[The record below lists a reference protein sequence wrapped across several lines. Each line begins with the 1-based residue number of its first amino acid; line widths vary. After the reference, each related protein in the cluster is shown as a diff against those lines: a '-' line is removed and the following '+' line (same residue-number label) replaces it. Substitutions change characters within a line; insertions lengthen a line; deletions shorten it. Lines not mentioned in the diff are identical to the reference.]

1 MSQTAKK
8 WIKADAIDGTKIRLN
23 NEENFR
29 GRNAL
34 DTADLNIGKINSADV
49 WEFGIEPNW
58 GTYPTAGS
66 SLVNKDY
73 VHDVIAGLRD
83 LKDACRIASTTNLS
97 GYTASGFSGLGTSFT
112 VDGVTAVN
120 GDRILL
126 KDQTTKLQ
134 NGIYEITGVG
144 VAVNLIRAIDAD
156 DDAEVSQGMAVDI
169 VEGLANGRTRWL
181 LTTADPITVGTSQLV
196 FVEVPNPSTIVQF
209 KDEQFTL
216 DGTDIANGYVDLS
229 NDAETGSV
237 LVYPDDGPPQRY
249 ASDYTVSLV
258 SNVSRITFA
267 SDLATLLAATDVL
280 IVKYAHYS

>member
-8 WIKADAIDGTKIRLN
+8 WIRNDAIDGTKIQLN
-23 NEENFR
+23 NNENIR

-34 DTADLNIGKINSADV
+34 DTVDLNIGKINSTDV

-83 LKDACRIASTTNLS
+83 LKDACKIGSTGNF
-97 GYTASGFSGLGTSFT
+97 AAFSGLGASLII
-112 VDGVTAVN
+112 DGVAFVN

-126 KDQTTKLQ
+126 KDQTSKAE
-134 NGIYEITGVG
+134 NGIYSISGVG
-144 VAVNLIRAIDAD
+144 TDIALTRSIDAD

-181 LTTADPITVGTSQLV
+181 LTTADPITVGTSLLT

-216 DGTDIANGYVDLS
+216 DATDISNGYVDLS
-229 NDAETGSV
+229 NDAESGSI
-237 LVYPDDGPPQRY
+237 LVYPDDGPPQIH
-249 ASDYTVSLV
+249 SFDFIVSVV
-258 SNVSRITFA
+258 SSVTRLTFA
-267 SDLATLLAATDVL
+267 NDLSAYLAIADTV

>member
-8 WIKADAIDGTKIRLN
+8 WIRNDAIDGTKIQLN
-23 NEENFR
+23 NNENIR

-34 DTADLNIGKINSADV
+34 DTVDLNIGKINSSDV

-83 LKDACRIASTTNLS
+83 LKDACKIGSTGNF
-97 GYTASGFSGLGTSFT
+97 AAFSGLGASLII
-112 VDGVTAVN
+112 DGVAFVN

-126 KDQTTKLQ
+126 KDQTNKAE
-134 NGIYEITGVG
+134 NGIYSISGVG
-144 VAVNLIRAIDAD
+144 SDISLTRSIDAD
-156 DDAEVSQGMAVDI
+156 DDAEVSQGMAVDV

-181 LTTADPITVGTSQLV
+181 LTTADPITVGTSLLT

-209 KDEQFTL
+209 KVENFSL
-216 DGTDIANGYVDLS
+216 DATDISNQYVDLAQ
-229 NDAETGSV
+229 DAESGSLMV
-237 LVYPDDGPPQRY
+237 WPEEGPLQTH
-249 ASDYTVSLV
+249 SFDFTVSLV
-258 SNVSRITFA
+258 SNVTRITFA
-267 SDLATLLAATDVL
+267 NDLATYLASGDNL
-280 IVKYAHYS
+280 MINYAHYS